1 MALILLFGGKSE
13 ERRVSVASAQNV
25 ADTLPEAQPWYL
37 SPTGEIFACPRQT
50 LLQHARPFETDFE
63 PKVGVT
69 FATLEE
75 ALQKEKDAK
84 PTFFLALHGGEGEDG
99 TLQAEFE
106 RLKIPFTGSG
116 SEASRRAFHKQT
128 TKLVAKA
135 NGIRI
140 APSAEI
146 KSTNLGVIDR
156 ILSGL
161 FLEHGELIAKP
172 MASGSSVG
180 LFRLKAQAD
189 ISKVAVALAG
199 LHGQEYLVEKF
210 LTGREL
216 TCGVYEDGQTLQA
229 LPPSEVRLAAGR
241 EFDFEGKYLGKGTEE
256 ITPADL
262 TAKETAAAQ
271 TMALVIHR
279 ALGCQ
284 GYSRTDM
291 ILTTDGPIF
300 LETNTLPGLT
310 RASFIPQQLTAAGIS
325 LVSFLRG
332 QIALAESRYAP
343 RRAHLRIPQ
352 LSSAS
357 ASRG

>member
-25 ADTLPEAQPWYL
+25 AFTLPEAQPWYL
-37 SPTGEIFACPRQT
+37 SPTGEIFACSRTT
-50 LLQHARPFETDFE
+50 LLEHARPFETDFD
-63 PKVGVT
+63 PKMACT
-69 FATLEE
+69 FATFEE
-75 ALQKEKDAK
+75 ALEKEKQNS
-84 PTFFLALHGGEGEDG
+84 PTFFLGLHGGEGEDG
-99 TLQAEFE
+99 TLQAELE
-106 RLKIPFTGSG
+106 RLKLPFTGSG
-116 SEASRRAFHKQT
+116 SEASRRAFHKQN

-140 APSAEI
+140 APSAEL

-156 ILSGL
+156 TLSGL

-180 LFRLKAQAD
+180 LFRLKTQAD

-210 LTGREL
+210 VTGREL
-216 TCGVYEDGQTLQA
+216 TVGVYEDGHTLQA

-256 ITPADL
+256 ITPAQL
-262 TAKETAAAQ
+262 TPQETADAQ
-271 TMALVIHR
+271 AMALVIHR

-310 RASFIPQQLTAAGIS
+310 KASFIPQQLAAAK
-325 LVSFLRG
+325 LPLETFLRG
-332 QIALAESRYAP
+332 QIALAESRYSP

-357 ASRG
+357 SSRG